1 MRTIRLEGVTTGA
14 VTGRAVTWGAA
25 TWGAATWIAAALVG
39 LPVWGC
45 APRAADAAA
54 EAPQQP
60 EAPSS
65 SRKDEGQ
72 FPIGAAVDAGARTT
86 HAPLLVQDSNSVT
99 AENEMK
105 VESGEPTEGKI
116 DDSNADASQTQLSM
130 NQNAALS
137 TKKVEDRMRK
147 AYGDLRR
154 GLVQNQDA
162 LEKLELA
169 QQAWQAYS
177 TAHEVERFPGDKPRS
192 QYGSVFPTCLLTERE
207 VTTSSRINELSR
219 GNPCKASRNGSP
231 SQPSAQS
238 ADAALNEA
246 YGQVRS
252 TYAADTTFLEAM
264 KTAQRAWLKFRD
276 AQVAFAVA
284 ANGKADSTCAE
295 RETETVTRARTN
307 ELRQWLNPHE
317 EGDAC
322 MGSFMQSR

>member
-1 MRTIRLEGVTTGA
+1 MRTIRLEGATKGAVPWRAVTSGA
-14 VTGRAVTWGAA
+14 VTWST
-25 TWGAATWIAAALVG
+25 AALVG
-39 LPVWGC
+39 LSLWGC
-45 APRAADAAA
+45 APRAVDAAA
-54 EAPQQP
+54 EAPPQP
-60 EAPSS
+60 QAPSS

-72 FPIGAAVDAGARTT
+72 F
-86 HAPLLVQDSNSVT
+86 
-99 AENEMK
+99 
-105 VESGEPTEGKI
+105 ESGEPTEGKI

-130 NQNAALS
+130 NENAALS

-154 GLVQNQDA
+154 GLAQNQDA
-162 LEKLELA
+162 LDKLELA

-177 TAHEVERFPGDKPRS
+177 TAHEVERFPGDDQRAR
-192 QYGSVFPTCLLTERE
+192 YGSVFPMCLLMERE
-207 VTTSSRINELSR
+207 FTTSSRINDLSR
-219 GNPCKASRNGSP
+219 GDPCQASQNGSP

-238 ADAALNEA
+238 AEVALNEA
-246 YGQVRS
+246 YRQIRS

-295 RETETVTRARTN
+295 RETEAVTRARTN

-322 MGSFMQSR
+322 MGSFMLSP